1 MENKL
6 FRFAIVIPHY
16 NSSQLLKRM
25 INSIPERDDI
35 QIFVVDDC
43 SNQHEKDKLRDIC
56 HKHLEIVY
64 LKENGGAG
72 FARNEGLKRVQ
83 SKWVTFVDSDDMF
96 AENAFDVL
104 DKYVDSEYD
113 YICYCVKTIKAGN
126 MEPLNR
132 TLKSEKSVRS
142 YLKNPNLKTENLL
155 KYMNNVC
162 WNKMVSVDFLK
173 QHDIRFECSKVNN
186 DVLYALQ
193 IGYFSSSRLVLSDEL
208 YVWIENVNSLTRK
221 QRSIEKEFAFFLQA
235 QKRNGFYQR
244 IGLDRFPYY
253 RSNFLYLLYYLRK
266 RGVKDTMKI
275 IKFYFNHKKDVIEA
289 RNCYI
294 KFFEG
299 KL

>member
-35 QIFVVDDC
+35 QILVVDDC

-113 YICYCVKTIKAGN
+113 YICYLVKTINAKTKL
-126 MEPLNR
+126 PIPRSLN
-132 TLKSEKSVRS
+132 SEKAVRD
-142 YLKNPNLKTENLL
+142 YLRKPCENTEKKF
-155 KYMNNVC
+155 KYLNNVC
-162 WNKMVSVDFLK
+162 WNKLVSVEFLK
-173 QHDIRFECSKVNN
+173 KYDICFECSSVNN
-186 DVLYALQ
+186 DVFYALQ
-193 IGYFSSSRLVLSDEL
+193 VAYYASSRVVIPHEL
-208 YVWIENVNSLTRK
+208 YIWIENENSMTRK
-221 QRSIEKEFAFFLQA
+221 KRSIEKEFEFYIQA
-235 QKRNGFYQR
+235 QKRNGFYIK
-244 IGLDRFPYY
+244 IGLHRYPYY
-253 RSNFLYLLYYLRK
+253 RSNLLYLLYYFK
-266 RGVKDTMKI
+266 YRGIRDT
-275 IKFYFNHKKDVIEA
+275 IKLIKYYFAHRYEVIEA
-289 RNCYI
+289 RKCYTNI
-294 KFFEG
+294 FER
-299 KL
+299 K